1 MAHAIA
7 SVKVAIIQ
15 ATLLVVRAHCFIMAH
30 TVTYSMASVAVTS
43 SLRAAYAAWQSFLSR
58 YKIIYILSVVVV
70 EMVVLCRTFESY
82 LIWKPMMDFGAFVT
96 LVGWSLQSGGT
107 SVGSWAG
114 TTRTLPSRCGFH
126 PLDPGCTWLRLH
138 LSVVLACC
146 RYGTVLA
153 SGVLSWLIVCGYGY
167 HDCIYAWS
175 SQTYASYKNLLQE
188 YTR

>member
-58 YKIIYILSVVVV
+58 YKIIYILSVEAV

-82 LIWKPMMDFGAFVT
+82 LIWKPMMDFGAFVI
-96 LVGWSLQSGGT
+96 LGWMVTAVWWNIGRELGWHDQNT
-107 SVGSWAG
+107 SKSMW
-114 TTRTLPSRCGFH
+114 LP
-126 PLDPGCTWLRLH
+126 P
-138 LSVVLACC
+138 A
-146 RYGTVLA
+146 
-153 SGVLSWLIVCGYGY
+153 
-167 HDCIYAWS
+167 
-175 SQTYASYKNLLQE
+175 
-188 YTR
+188 